1 MDIDKILLHTL
12 YMCIYSICYMDLLL
26 ISWSVPC
33 LFLTFLHNMNNT
45 VQQVNF
51 FKKKKHSP
59 KHLHNEPLLKQ
70 QCG

>member
-1 MDIDKILLHTL
+1 
-12 YMCIYSICYMDLLL
+12 MDLLL